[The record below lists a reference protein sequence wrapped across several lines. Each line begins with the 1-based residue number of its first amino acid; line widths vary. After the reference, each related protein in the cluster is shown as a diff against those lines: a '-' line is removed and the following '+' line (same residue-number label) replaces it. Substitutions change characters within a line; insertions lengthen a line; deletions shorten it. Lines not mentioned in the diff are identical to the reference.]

1 MENVLD
7 VLLYLFE
14 NYLEG
19 ELEDDAAHANLKL
32 ELEQA
37 GFPSQEVEQAF
48 AWLGSLSQ
56 AEKTAEDM
64 ALREPAN
71 DTIRLYPREE
81 AAVIPTA
88 CQGFLLHLEQLGILT
103 PVSREQVIDR
113 VLDLAAGEM
122 VDLEQLKWV
131 ILMVL
136 FSHSGDKTAF
146 AELEEMMYSYD
157 AEMLH

>member
-19 ELEDDAAHANLKL
+19 ELEDDSRHADLKL

-37 GFPSQEVEQAF
+37 GFPENEIEHAF
-48 AWLGSLSQ
+48 AWLDSLAPSTLLDD
-56 AEKTAEDM
+56 ADATA
-64 ALREPAN
+64 PAKSS
-71 DTIRLYPREE
+71 IRLYASVEQQT
-81 AAVIPTA
+81 IPSD
-88 CQGFLLHLEQLGILT
+88 CQGFLLHLEQVGILN
-103 PVSREQVIDR
+103 SAGRERVIDR
-113 VLDLAAGEM
+113 LLALADGEQ

-136 FSHSGDKTAF
+136 FRQSEDKSAYS
-146 AELEEMMYSYD
+146 ELEDMMYSYEAD
-157 AEMLH
+157 LLH